1 MKAFTKTLVACIAV
15 ASSVILPTQAFAQCA
30 PHDEVVSLLSERY
43 QENQKAMGVV
53 GDSRIIEL
61 FVSTDG
67 SWTLVMTQP
76 SGRAC
81 IIAAGQNWEEMPLQV
96 AGRAT

>member
-1 MKAFTKTLVACIAV
+1 MKAFAKGLFACVAVVSSLV
-15 ASSVILPTQAFAQCA
+15 LPSQALAQCA
-30 PHDEVVSLLSERY
+30 PHEEVVSLLSERY

-61 FVSTDG
+61 FVSADG

-76 SGRAC
+76 TGRAC